1 MNDGLTT
8 RERIDKE
15 FDEIDSLL
23 PTTTVDEPAPQGE
36 PEPQPATEVNP
47 EPVAPAPDPQLEAIK
62 EEARKAQARYDTL
75 QGMIRKQN
83 SELEELRAKV
93 ATPPTPPVLT
103 SEQQEIDTDYALLVE
118 EYGEPAAK
126 AMKSMSGKVLETA
139 KKELEEV
146 KAQLNQTK
154 EITGQLVNANALT
167 AEQRYYSELDK
178 AVPEWR
184 SINGDGDKPQNPE
197 FTKLLTQTVP
207 FQDYTYNDLL
217 QYHHERGNVAKVA
230 EIFKAVQVGQPVTPP
245 APKANPLEQMLEPD
259 RTQKGTAPPA
269 TETKKTFTK
278 AEVAKFDNDYMLYQ
292 SGRLQADPVKIEA
305 RWNEIQDAYADG
317 RVR

>member
-1 MNDGLTT
+1 MTT

-15 FDEIDSLL
+15 YEEIDSLL
-23 PTTTVDEPAPQGE
+23 PVAEEPAPQGE
-36 PEPQPATEVNP
+36 PEPAVAIEVTP
-47 EPVAPAPDPQLEAIK
+47 EPVALAPDPQLEAIK
-62 EEARKAQARYDTL
+62 EEARKNQARYDSL
-75 QGMIRKQN
+75 QGMFNKQN
-83 SELEELRAKV
+83 RELEELRAKV
-93 ATPPTPPVLT
+93 AAPVK
-103 SEQQEIDTDYALLVE
+103 EVIKVEEPVIDTDYALLVD

-126 AMKSMSGKVLETA
+126 AMKSMSGKVLEAA

-146 KAQLNQTK
+146 KAELNQTK

-167 AEQRYYSELDK
+167 AEQRFYAELDK

-184 SINGDGDKPQNPE
+184 SLNGEGDKPPAPE
-197 FTKLLTQTVP
+197 FAQLLMQTVP

-217 QYHHERGNVAKVA
+217 QYHHERGNVTKVA
-230 EIFKAVQVGQPVTPP
+230 EIFKAVQVGQPVIPP
-245 APKANPLEQMLEPD
+245 APKVNPLEQMLEPD
-259 RTQKGTAPPA
+259 RTQKGVTPPA
-269 TETKKTFTK
+269 TENKKTFTK

-305 RWNEIQDAYADG
+305 RWNEIQDALADG